1 MKKVN
6 DLSSLAL
13 LKMQLEK
20 KELEIIPLLTREI
33 IHSYSISMGYRYSI
47 NRFRTVI
54 KLVNP
59 ANNKSGF
66 IKWYNNSLLW
76 GYFAKDGDNKK
87 YICLHNIDQ
96 EISIYE
102 KYKEIFVP
110 KNRISSGI
118 DLMRRMF
125 YGILDLELS

>member
-1 MKKVN
+1 MEK
-6 DLSSLAL
+6 LSNLASLNM
-13 LKMQLEK
+13 LKMKLEK
-20 KELEIIPLLTREI
+20 KELDQIPLNKRKNILEYAN
-33 IHSYSISMGYRYSI
+33 SLGYKFSMNKY
-47 NRFRTVI
+47 FTVI

-59 ANNKSGF
+59 LNNKSGY

-96 EISIYE
+96 EISLYE

-110 KNRISSGI
+110 KNRISSGV